1 MVIPSGMR
9 ALRVGAVVPLA
20 ALLLQGCAALP
31 LAALGGAVLESG
43 AGAVVKTGTEYTM
56 GGSAH
61 RTFSVPI
68 NAVRAG
74 VLQAFERTGVMVEP
88 PKEPGD
94 QDTIHGRLAHRSVR
108 VQLTAFSESLTSMT
122 LVVKQNFFL
131 KDRATS
137 SELLEQV
144 EQAIAE
150 NPAFARRLQ
159 RGVGAD
165 VAASPRPR

>member
-1 MVIPSGMR
+1 MR
-9 ALRVGAVVPLA
+9 TLGVGAAPLLI
-20 ALLLQGCAALP
+20 ALLFQGCAALP

-56 GGSAH
+56 GGTAH

-74 VLQAFERTGVMVEP
+74 VMQAFERTGVMVEP
-88 PKEPGD
+88 AEDPGD
-94 QDTIHGRLAHRSVR
+94 HYTIRGRLAHRTVQVR
-108 VQLTAFSESLTSMT
+108 LRAFSESLTAMT
-122 LVVKQNFFL
+122 LVVKQNYFL

-150 NPAFARRLQ
+150 NPIFARRLQ
-159 RGVGAD
+159 RGVGGD
-165 VAASPRPR
+165 VAASPR

>member
-1 MVIPSGMR
+1 MLLT
-9 ALRVGAVVPLA
+9 ALT
-20 ALLLQGCAALP
+20 LQGCAALP
-31 LAALGGAVLESG
+31 IAALGGAMLQSG

-56 GGSAH
+56 DGSAR

-74 VLQAFERTGVMVEP
+74 LLQAFERTGVIVQP
-88 PKEPGD
+88 SDEPGD
-94 QDTIHGRLAHRSVR
+94 DNTIHGRLAHRSVSVR
-108 VQLTAFSESLTSMT
+108 LTAFSETLTGMT
-122 LVVKQNFFL
+122 LVVKRNFFL

-150 NPAFARRLQ
+150 NPVFARRLQ
-159 RGVGAD
+159 RRLGAED
-165 VAASPRPR
+165 VAASPR